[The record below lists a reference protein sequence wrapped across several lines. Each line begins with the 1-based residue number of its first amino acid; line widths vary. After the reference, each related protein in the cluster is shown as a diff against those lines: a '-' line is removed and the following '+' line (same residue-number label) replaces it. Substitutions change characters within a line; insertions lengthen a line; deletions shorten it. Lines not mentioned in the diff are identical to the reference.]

1 MMKEIP
7 IEVKPIFRADNE
19 DEVEKMTYILRQLL
33 LVRNGN
39 YTKDDPFYIAI
50 QRERMGEISELE
62 SKLDTAMIQLRFI
75 PPPHSP
81 EYANNVAPYPY
92 NISVEVYTRCYRAGA
107 EIKIHNIYREGN
119 TVYARVTILNYLASN
134 HSTPVPVEQLC
145 GEATPNKELRGENP
159 EKCAFV
165 SEESI
170 DGLRTSDTKL
180 FELKTQVGGN
190 HYAKCAIQPIDYI
203 IANRLDYL
211 QGNVIKYVTRYKN
224 KNGVED
230 LEKAAHYLRIMIE
243 REKAKDAS
251 NT

>member
-1 MMKEIP
+1 MKEVP
-7 IEVKPIFRADNE
+7 IEVKPIFSADNE
-19 DEVEKMTYILRQLL
+19 EEVVKMTYILRQLL

-39 YTKDDPFYIAI
+39 YTKDDPFYLAI

-62 SKLDTAMIQLRFI
+62 SKLDTAMIQLRFV

-92 NISVEVYTRCYRAGA
+92 NISF
-107 EIKIHNIYREGN
+107 EI
-119 TVYARVTILNYLASN
+119 L
-134 HSTPVPVEQLC
+134 
-145 GEATPNKELRGENP
+145 
-159 EKCAFV
+159 
-165 SEESI
+165 
-170 DGLRTSDTKL
+170 
-180 FELKTQVGGN
+180 
-190 HYAKCAIQPIDYI
+190 
-203 IANRLDYL
+203 
-211 QGNVIKYVTRYKN
+211 TRYKN

>member
-1 MMKEIP
+1 MMKEVP
-7 IEVKPIFRADNE
+7 IEVKPIFRADNA

-39 YTKDDPFYIAI
+39 YTKDDPFYLAI

-75 PPPHSP
+75 PPPHPP

-92 NISVEVYTRCYRAGA
+92 NISVEILTRCYRAGA
-107 EIKIHNIYREGN
+107 DIKIHNIYREDN

-134 HSTPVPVEQLC
+134 HTTPVPVEPLC
-145 GEATPNKELRGENP
+145 GEATPNKELRE
-159 EKCAFV
+159 EDT
-165 SEESI
+165 EESAVEI
-170 DGLRTSDTKL
+170 NSTPEYYS
-180 FELKTQVGGN
+180 ELNTQVGGD

-203 IANRLDYL
+203 MANGPDYL

-224 KNGVED
+224 ENGVED

>member
-1 MMKEIP
+1 MMKEVP

-33 LVRNGN
+33 LVRNGH
-39 YTKDDPFYIAI
+39 YTKDDPFYLAI

-62 SKLDTAMIQLRFI
+62 SKLGTAMIQLRFI

-92 NISVEVYTRCYRAGA
+92 NISVEIYTRCYRAGA

-134 HSTPVPVEQLC
+134 HSTPAPVEQLC
-145 GEATPNKELRGENP
+145 GEAIPDKELRDEDT
-159 EKCAFV
+159 
-165 SEESI
+165 EESAVEI
-170 DGLRTSDTKL
+170 NSTPEYYS
-180 FELKTQVGGN
+180 ELNTQIGGD

-203 IANRLDYL
+203 MANRLDYL